1 MFLAGIQGGK
11 REAGCPPAQAWRNE
25 DTKFGFDFYTEEIKM
40 AISPLAG
47 KPADQSLLIN
57 VPRLVTAYYTGQPD
71 PSIPAQRVVFGT
83 SGHRGSALDNAF
95 NEAHILAITQAI
107 CLYRKQQSIDGPLYI
122 GIDTHALS
130 EPAFASALEVLAA
143 NGVDVMVDAN
153 NGYTPTPVISHAILN
168 YNRGRERGLAD
179 GIVITPSHNPP
190 RYGGFKYNP
199 PHGGPADTEVTEWI
213 EQQANAFIADSLR
226 GVARVPFERAR
237 SASTVH
243 PYQYLDAYVND
254 LPSVIDLEV
263 IRESKVRL
271 GVDPLGGASVAYW
284 DAIGERHGLNLEVV
298 NHVIDPTFRFM
309 TVDWDGQIRMDP
321 SSVYAMARMVGLK
334 ERFDVAFASDTD
346 ADRHGIVSRSHGL
359 LDPNHY
365 LSVAISYLFANRPQW
380 SQAVAV
386 GKTVVSSSMI
396 DRVVKRL
403 GRRLVEVPVGF
414 KWFVEGLI
422 DGSLG
427 FGGEESSGATFLRRD
442 GTVWTTDKDGLVPNL
457 LAAEITARTG
467 KDPGEHYQQLTA
479 EFGTSYYTRIDAPAT
494 PEQKTRLEKLSP
506 EAVVT
511 ERLAGEPIRAKL
523 TCAPGDGAP
532 IGGLKVVSDNGWF
545 AARPSGTE
553 NIYKIYAESFKDQGH
568 LDAIVEEAQEI
579 VSGALKSFDSMKV
592 VGQ

>member
-1 MFLAGIQGGK
+1 
-11 REAGCPPAQAWRNE
+11 
-25 DTKFGFDFYTEEIKM
+25 M

-47 KPADQSLLIN
+47 KPTDPSLLIN
-57 VPRLVTAYYTGQPD
+57 VPRLVTAYYTGRPD
-71 PSIPAQRVVFGT
+71 ASVPTQRVVFGT

-107 CLYRKQQSIDGPLYI
+107 CLYRKQQKIDGPLYI

-143 NGVDVMVDAN
+143 NGIDVMVDAD
-153 NGYTPTPVISHAILN
+153 NGYTPTPVISHAILT
-168 YNRGRERGLAD
+168 YNRGRKRGLAD

-190 RYGGFKYNP
+190 RFGGFKYDP
-199 PHGGPADTEVTEWI
+199 PSGGPADTHVTEWI
-213 EQQANAFIADSLR
+213 EQQANAFIADGLR

-243 PYQYLDAYVND
+243 PYQYLDSYVSD
-254 LPSVIDLEV
+254 LPSVIDLQA
-263 IRESKVRL
+263 IRESKVRI

-284 DAIGERHGLNLEVV
+284 DAIGERYGLNLEVV
-298 NHVIDPTFRFM
+298 NHTIDPTFRFM

-380 SQAVAV
+380 SHSVAV
-386 GKTVVSSSMI
+386 GKTVVSSGMI
-396 DRVVKRL
+396 DRVVKKL

-422 DGSLG
+422 DGSIG
-427 FGGEESSGATFLRRD
+427 FCGEESSGATFLRRD

-467 KDPGEHYQQLTA
+467 KDPGEHYQALTA

-494 PEQKTRLEKLSP
+494 PEQKALLEKLSP
-506 EAVVT
+506 EAVAT
-511 ERLAGEPIRAKL
+511 ASLAGEPIINKL
-523 TCAPGDGAP
+523 TRAPGNGAP
-532 IGGLKVVSDNGWF
+532 IGGLKVVAGNGWF

-553 NIYKIYAESFKDQGH
+553 NIYKIYAESFKSQNH
-568 LDAIVEEAQEI
+568 LDAIVSEAQEI
-579 VSGALKSFDSMKV
+579 VNDALKSFDSAH
-592 VGQ
+592 QQREAR